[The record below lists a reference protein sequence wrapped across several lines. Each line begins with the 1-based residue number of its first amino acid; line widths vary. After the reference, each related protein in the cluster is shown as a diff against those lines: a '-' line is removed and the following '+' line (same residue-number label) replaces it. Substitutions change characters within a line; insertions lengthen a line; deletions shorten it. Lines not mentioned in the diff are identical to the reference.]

1 MKGLLQR
8 ADRRRK
14 TRGNRSNTRE
24 IDPVKV
30 EIYSEIDR
38 MVDKLHAEAAAVSTE
53 FSVIKNDSVIP
64 LMVIIGSI
72 IVLFGGG
79 LFFLSFYNSKEKTIL
94 TTQNRFL
101 SAESKILAAVKAE
114 SEEQLE
120 IRDQRIQSIQT
131 QLSTAIQDR
140 NQLKADTERTMNAR
154 EEELKKAMKD
164 TLETEKAKL
173 MEQGLSSEDIQKR
186 ITETSNRL
194 EAENQVKLDEFR
206 TIYEKE
212 LKEKELAM
220 SQQID
225 EYQRNLDQSLSEQNR
240 LQDLI
245 EQREEQMLMELR
257 EQSAVL
263 EDQKESV
270 LSQLREVEDVSAKE
284 HLVSSQIL
292 ESYRSIENKIAKS
305 EYEDALAEIA
315 NLENF
320 LKQDSVLELSG
331 IKERLPVENFVIATL
346 RNSISMGKTIK
357 EVFPREKADLNAD
370 INKLESRILSQN
382 QLILKADLEQKD
394 RNDLILD
401 VSELQKEYSAYMSS
415 LPENTEPDQDEII
428 DLLGTKV
435 ILKQIVSTEP
445 VKSQYPELLDQLEL
459 YFSTFGD
466 NQKEKGR
473 TGAFDE
479 INSLISSLK
488 DNSGTADRP
497 WEAQSSSTDDFRI
510 FLDNLT
516 KLLN

>member
-1 MKGLLQR
+1 MKGLLHR
-8 ADRRRK
+8 AGRK
-14 TRGNRSNTRE
+14 RTTNNNNSDMQS
-24 IDPVKV
+24 IDPVKD

-38 MVDKLHAEAAAVSTE
+38 MVEKLHAEVAAVSTD
-53 FSVIKNDSVIP
+53 FSVIKNDTVIP
-64 LMVIIGSI
+64 LIVIIGSI

-94 TTQNRFL
+94 TTRNRVL
-101 SAESKILAAVKAE
+101 STESKILAAVKAE

-120 IRDQRIQSIQT
+120 IRDQQIKSIQN
-131 QLSTAIQDR
+131 QLSTAIEDR
-140 NQLKADTERTMNAR
+140 NRLKEDTEKTLNAR
-154 EEELKKAMKD
+154 EEELKNAMND
-164 TLETEKAKL
+164 TLEAERAKL
-173 MEQGLSSEDIQKR
+173 VEQGLSSEDIQKK

-194 EAENQVKLDEFR
+194 EAENETVMNDFKEQ
-206 TIYEKE
+206 YEQE
-212 LKEKELAM
+212 LAEKELAM
-220 SQQID
+220 SIKIE
-225 EYQRNLDQSLSEQNR
+225 EYQNNLDQSKSEQAR
-240 LQDLI
+240 LEEQIAQREKELLQDFDD
-245 EQREEQMLMELR
+245 
-257 EQSAVL
+257 QSAAL
-263 EDQKESV
+263 ESQRNLV
-270 LSQLREVEDVSAKE
+270 LSQLEEIENVSSKE

-357 EVFPREKADLNAD
+357 EVFPREKAELNAD
-370 INKLESRILSQN
+370 IRKLESRILSQN

-394 RNDLILD
+394 RDNLILE
-401 VSELQKEYSAYMSS
+401 VSELQDEYRSYMST
-415 LPENTEPDQDEII
+415 LPEEKQPDQDEII
-428 DLLGTKV
+428 ELLGTKV

-466 NQKEKGR
+466 NQKEEGR
-473 TGAFDE
+473 AGAFDE
-479 INSLISSLK
+479 INSLISSLT
-488 DNSGTADRP
+488 DNAGTADRP
-497 WEAQSSSTDDFRI
+497 WEDQNSSADNFRKL
-510 FLDNLT
+510 LDNLN